1 MADFFKKS
9 NDNRFKRLY
18 LKKEIDFFKII
29 FYIFISKYYFN
40 TFTPS
45 LN

>member
-18 LKKEIDFFKII
+18 LKKEIDFFKNY
-29 FYIFISKYYFN
+29 FLYIYIKILF
-40 TFTPS
+40 
-45 LN
+45 